1 MKATK
6 ILSLI
11 LALIMLCS
19 CFLAACGSEEEKG
32 QVGGE
37 VAINTDGVDE
47 TKVLDLPKLGANGFN
62 GHEFRFLSRKV
73 NHESLKTYEIYAES
87 LTGDKLNDAVFT
99 RNSQIEKAY
108 NCKIVEE
115 QVSSPANAAMEP
127 LMAGE
132 YYADILFDEARLLRG
147 LAGKNLL
154 ADFSVMENTNLEKA
168 WYDKNSLSGMN
179 IGSKVFF
186 LVGDA
191 ATLDDRCTWIMWFN
205 RDHIEEYDSEIN
217 LYDEVRAGKW
227 TLDRLYE
234 LMVATAKDLNGD
246 GYLMPGEDRFGYI
259 CERYGNFGHVLAC
272 GVTIGTVDDAGT
284 WVIPTT
290 PKQELID
297 AWAALK
303 PVLTSPT
310 RFVSSN
316 IESFSKGLGTFYSA
330 GIGSALS
337 LGDSTYRIGALP
349 MPKQN
354 EEQEL
359 YLSGVG
365 YSQLCAYSIPNTV
378 EGAEDWATNGFA
390 SGSEQVAYFFEVFS
404 YYSMNLLTPAFYN
417 QVLLKQSV
425 SDPESAEMIEIAMQN
440 KVYDPIAGYNFGS
453 INVYSHV
460 GSNHQN
466 GIPGTDVNYDTLVS
480 AYEAKVAAARKAL
493 QQYIRFTDYQSGDV
507 V

>member
-11 LALIMLCS
+11 LALMMLCS
-19 CFLAACGSEEEKG
+19 CLLAACGGEEEKG
-32 QVGGE
+32 EVGGE
-37 VAINTDGVDE
+37 VSLNTNEIDE
-47 TKVLDLPKLGANGFN
+47 SKVLDLPKLGANGFN
-62 GHEFRFLSRKV
+62 GHEFRFVSRKV
-73 NHESLKTYEIYAES
+73 NHDSLKTYEIYAES
-87 LTGDKLNDAVFT
+87 LTGDKVNDAVFT
-99 RNSQIEKAY
+99 RNSQIEKEY

-115 QVSSPANAAMEP
+115 QVSSPASSAMEP
-127 LMAGE
+127 LVAGE
-132 YYADILFDEARLLRG
+132 YYADILFDEARLLRS

-154 ADFSVMENTNLEKA
+154 VDLSLPENMNLEKA

-179 IGSKVFF
+179 IGKKVFF
-186 LVGDA
+186 IVGDA
-191 ATLDDRCTWIMWFN
+191 ATLDDRCAWIMWFN
-205 RDHIEEYDSEIN
+205 KDHMEEYDADID
-217 LYDEVRAGKW
+217 LYDEVHKGKW
-227 TLDRLYE
+227 TIDRLYE

-259 CERYGNFGHVLAC
+259 AERYGNFGHVLSC
-272 GVTIGTVDDAGT
+272 GVTIGNVDDSGT

-303 PVLTSPT
+303 PVLTSPA
-310 RFVSSN
+310 RFLSSN
-316 IESFSKGLGTFYSA
+316 IEYFTKGLGTFYSA

-337 LGDSTYRIGALP
+337 LGNSTYRIGALP

-354 EEQEL
+354 EEQEH

-365 YSQLCAYSIPNTV
+365 YSQLCAYSIPTTV
-378 EGAEDWATNGFA
+378 EGAEDWAVNGFS
-390 SGSEQVAYFFEVFS
+390 SGVEQVAYFFEVFS

-417 QVLLKQSV
+417 QVLLKQV
-425 SDPESAEMIEIAMQN
+425 VTDPESAEMIEIAMQH
-440 KVYDPIAGYNFGS
+440 KVYDPIAGYNFGG

-480 AYEAKVAAARKAL
+480 SYEAKVAAARKAL
-493 QQYIRFTDYQSGDV
+493 QQYIEFTDYIGTDMI
-507 V
+507 